1 MAYVPPNK
9 RNNSNKNTFHVTLT
23 KKNTKSQSKLQLS
36 QSKSKSQPLIVDS
49 VESFPTLG
57 SFRNETITP
66 SSPSGITTN
75 MNYASSLFIPQPK
88 EEIIK
93 EIPDGWIHIRKN
105 KNPKFLVGE
114 HSERYYDISQ
124 YVDYMKEIR
133 IHNAYY
139 NMIERHEYYQD
150 LDEEL
155 NGPTYVNAWE
165 LDAIKKDQ
173 ELEDKLAMLDEAP
186 TSDDSSEDEITYDYN

>member
-9 RNNSNKNTFHVTLT
+9 RNNSKKNTFHVTLSN
-23 KKNTKSQSKLQLS
+23 KKPKSQSS
-36 QSKSKSQPLIVDS
+36 QSSQSKSQPLIVDLNK
-49 VESFPTLG
+49 SFPTLG
-57 SFRNETITP
+57 SCGDETTSP
-66 SSPSGITTN
+66 SSPSGSTTN
-75 MNYASSLFIPQPK
+75 MNYASSLFVPQPK

-105 KNPKFLVGE
+105 KTPKFLVGE

-124 YVDYMKEIR
+124 YLDYMNEIR

-139 NMIERHEYYQD
+139 NMIERHEYYQE

-165 LDAIKKDQ
+165 LDAIRKDQ

-186 TSDDSSEDEITYDYN
+186 TSDDSSEDEIIYDHN